1 MLTAGFFFLIS
12 VAYVIS
18 KITVK
23 RNFMLRIEILS
34 HIYLSQNSCDGRIKF
49 GFVLYRQGSHN
60 MEQLTFFYSK
70 LQKLLLSLN
79 I

>member
-1 MLTAGFFFLIS
+1 
-12 VAYVIS
+12 
-18 KITVK
+18 
-23 RNFMLRIEILS
+23 MLRIEILS

-70 LQKLLLSLN
+70 LQKLLLSQN
-79 I
+79 IYNHFKVICSCSMSIASAQNSSGIC